1 MIKKTKT
8 YLKEVQ
14 EKYIE
19 NDLFRVILG
28 LFISSVSFSTLLLLP
43 EKLIEEISMTDMGV
57 NIFFIIFTGMVITM
71 SGLIPIIMGVIHK
84 LLKTDGKK
92 FIAGVIMMC
101 MAFFIRPASIYGL
114 IPILGAL
121 ITMSILFG

>member
-1 MIKKTKT
+1 MIKKTKA
-8 YLKEVQ
+8 YLKDVQ
-14 EKYIE
+14 ERYIE
-19 NDLFRVILG
+19 RDFFRVILG

-43 EKLIEEISMTDMGV
+43 EKLIEEINRAGMGV
-57 NIFFIIFTGMVITM
+57 NIFLIILTGIVITM

-101 MAFFIRPASIYGL
+101 MAFFIPPASIYGL

>member
-92 FIAGVIMMC
+92 FIAGVIMMG
-101 MAFFIRPASIYGL
+101 MAFFIPPDSIYGL
-114 IPILGAL
+114 IPMLGAL

>member
-71 SGLIPIIMGVIHK
+71 SGLIPIVMGVIHK
-84 LLKTDGKK
+84 LLKTEGKK

-101 MAFFIRPASIYGL
+101 MAFFIPPASIYGI
-114 IPILGAL
+114 IPILGTL
-121 ITMSILFG
+121 ITMSVLFG

>member
-1 MIKKTKT
+1 LTNILNIVLIDYTQIKESYYDKKTKT

-43 EKLIEEISMTDMGV
+43 EKLIEEISMTDMGEY
-57 NIFFIIFTGMVITM
+57 FFYYIYRHGNNNVRIN
-71 SGLIPIIMGVIHK
+71 
-84 LLKTDGKK
+84 TDNNG
-92 FIAGVIMMC
+92 C
-101 MAFFIRPASIYGL
+101 YP
-114 IPILGAL
+114 
-121 ITMSILFG
+121 